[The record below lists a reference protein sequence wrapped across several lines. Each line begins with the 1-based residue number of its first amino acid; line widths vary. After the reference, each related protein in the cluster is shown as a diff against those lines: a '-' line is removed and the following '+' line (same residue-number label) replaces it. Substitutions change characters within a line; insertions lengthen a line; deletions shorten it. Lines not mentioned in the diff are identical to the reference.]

1 MSKANNTAA
10 RRWGRAAHPQARRV
24 SIIALFLAIV
34 LTVIG
39 VGLLRR
45 VSADHC
51 TVSPKLIPSC
61 GAWWGTYLP
70 VSEDSQL
77 TRAVEAQERYLGRS
91 FGIVERYH
99 DMSIS
104 SDGIFPDWAEKQVG
118 QSRLM
123 LFSWSAD
130 VYSSHVLYQWST
142 VASGGLDRS
151 VIVPEAK
158 RLRAFPHTVFLTFSA
173 EPDGDVPNQG
183 TPAQFV
189 AAWRHIHTVFAR
201 LGVRNV
207 VWVWTTEGYIPH
219 ESMIAATYPGNDYV
233 DWIGYDPYNYFSCH
247 QTQWQTFAQ
256 TVDPFYYWILRQPF
270 GNKPIM
276 LAEFGSAADPRN
288 PGRQAS
294 WYRGIVPAVR
304 NLPRLKALVQWNSS
318 IPGCDLGVPKASE
331 TATAYRQAGLSPYFL
346 KQAP

>member
-1 MSKANNTAA
+1 MRRLTSK
-10 RRWGRAAHPQARRV
+10 ARRV
-24 SIIALFLAIV
+24 STIALFLAIV
-34 LTVIG
+34 LTV
-39 VGLLRR
+39 VGLGLLGR

-51 TVSPKLIPSC
+51 PVSPKLVPGC
-61 GAWWGTYLP
+61 GAWWGMYLP
-70 VSEDSQL
+70 VSEDNQL
-77 TRAVEAQERYLGRS
+77 TQTVGAQERYLGRPLD
-91 FGIVERYH
+91 IVERYH

-104 SDGIFPDWAEKQVG
+104 SDGIFPDQAEEQVARN
-118 QSRLM
+118 RLI
-123 LFSWSAD
+123 LFSWAAD
-130 VYSSHVLYQWST
+130 VYSTHALYQWST
-142 VASGGLDRS
+142 VASGRLDRS

-173 EPDGDVPNQG
+173 EPDGEVPAQG

-189 AAWRHIHTVFAR
+189 AGWRHIHTVFAR

-207 VWVWTTEGYIPH
+207 VWVWTTEGYLPH
-219 ESMIAATYPGNDYV
+219 ASIIAATYPGDAYV

-256 TVDPFYYWILRQPF
+256 TVNPFYHWILRQPF

-288 PGRQAS
+288 PDREAS
-294 WYRGIVPAVR
+294 WYRGIVPAVH
-304 NLPRLKALVQWNSS
+304 NLPRLKALVQWNAS
-318 IPGCDLGVPKASE
+318 IPGCDLGVPAGSE

-346 KQAP
+346 QKAP